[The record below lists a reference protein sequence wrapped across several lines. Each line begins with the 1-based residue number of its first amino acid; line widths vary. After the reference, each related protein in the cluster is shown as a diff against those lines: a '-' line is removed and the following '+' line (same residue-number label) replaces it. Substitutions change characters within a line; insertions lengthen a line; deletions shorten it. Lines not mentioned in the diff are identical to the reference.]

1 MFGEHQRR
9 FFILAVKHGSLNV
22 MVQVALQTRRQR
34 TAVPESTLNSY
45 KTLLE
50 DKCEDI
56 CLKPNMQRKYQWGNN
71 PQLRSKST
79 KDVLKKGEE
88 TQGGL
93 VKESQ

>member
-1 MFGEHQRR
+1 MLWFRLPR
-9 FFILAVKHGSLNV
+9 SLV
-22 MVQVALQTRRQR
+22 DRGLL
-34 TAVPESTLNSY
+34 AVPESTMNSY

-79 KDVLKKGEE
+79 KDVLKKEEE